1 VWRRLLENSLSAKVS
16 CWLIRLLILGSGYNT
31 MISHLGLI
39 RTFLRPLHNKYAN
52 GGNFSS
58 KASSYRLFASFFTPL
73 NHPNLGIMLEIIK
86 YKTRMGLASKTG
98 IQPHVVFTQ

>member
-39 RTFLRPLHNKYAN
+39 RTFPNITSARTLILWRHNPTTA
-52 GGNFSS
+52 
-58 KASSYRLFASFFTPL
+58 A
-73 NHPNLGIMLEIIK
+73 H
-86 YKTRMGLASKTG
+86 
-98 IQPHVVFTQ
+98 

>member
-39 RTFLRPLHNKYAN
+39 RTFLIVAL
-52 GGNFSS
+52 FL
-58 KASSYRLFASFFTPL
+58 RLFPIAP
-73 NHPNLGIMLEIIK
+73 E
-86 YKTRMGLASKTG
+86 LAY
-98 IQPHVVFTQ
+98 